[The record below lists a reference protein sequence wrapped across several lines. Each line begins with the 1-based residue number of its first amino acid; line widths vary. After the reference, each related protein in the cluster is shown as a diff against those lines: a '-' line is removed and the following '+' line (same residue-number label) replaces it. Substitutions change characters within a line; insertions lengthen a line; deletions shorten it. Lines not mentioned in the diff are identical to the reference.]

1 VAERPVRRRRPGI
14 DDVWA
19 SLPVLI
25 PVIVCLASKLVAID
39 LAYHIRAGT
48 DMLSSHAIPST
59 DTYSFTAFGS
69 RWVDQQWGAQ
79 LLLALLYKGG
89 WGTIAVARAALVG
102 ATFGITYAAA
112 RAQGA
117 AARTASLLAIGGF
130 IVALPALALRPQ
142 LFVLPLFA
150 TVMLLLIRRHR
161 SPRALWWLPVIVA
174 VWSNLHGSFF
184 IPLVAIALT
193 VLWELGKDR
202 AMLRRLVVV
211 GTVCALATV
220 CNPFGFGVWTYAW
233 NIATDP
239 VIRQTVTEWAP
250 MDVAS
255 FAGIVFFASGLV
267 VAGILARRDRAV
279 DWVDLAW
286 LGLFFAVTLPARRSV
301 VWWALAFPPVMAG
314 IFASRPRDAERA
326 DEGSPALN
334 VAVIGVLTL
343 AAVALLPWWRGTDPR
358 STLLEAPVDLAAAT
372 RSAAPAGAH
381 VAVSQPWAS
390 WFEFANPDQLVM
402 VDPRIEVFPQAVWD
416 DYAQLR
422 GPGPSWRSVL
432 DDRQINVVVADNR
445 DWDLIPLLE
454 ADAGWRVAYRDA
466 EGVVF
471 VRR

>member
-1 VAERPVRRRRPGI
+1 MRRSRPSI

-19 SLPVLI
+19 SLPVLV

-39 LAYHIRAGT
+39 LAYHLRAGA
-48 DMLSSHAIPST
+48 DMLSTHAVPST

-79 LLLALLYKGG
+79 MLLALFFKGG
-89 WGTIAVARAALVG
+89 WGAIAVARAALVG
-102 ATFGITYAAA
+102 ATFGITYAAG

-117 AARTASLLAIGGF
+117 PPRTASLLAIGGF

-150 TVMLLLIRRHR
+150 LVMLLLVRRHR
-161 SPRALWWLPVIVA
+161 SPRSLWWLPVIVV
-174 VWSNLHGSFF
+174 VWSNVHGSFF

-193 VLWELGKDR
+193 ALWDLGKDR
-202 AMLRRLVVV
+202 SMVRRLVLV
-211 GTVCALATV
+211 GAVCTLATL

-255 FAGIVFFASGLV
+255 FAGLVFFASGLA
-267 VAGILARRDRAV
+267 VAGILARRGRAV
-279 DWVDLAW
+279 AWVDLAW
-286 LGLFFAVTLPARRSV
+286 LGLFFALTLPARRSV
-301 VWWALAFPPVMAG
+301 VWWALVFPPVMAG
-314 IFASRPRDAERA
+314 VLAARPDDAERA
-326 DEGSPALN
+326 DEGSPMLN
-334 VAVIGVLTL
+334 LAVIGVLILTAL
-343 AAVALLPWWRGTDPR
+343 ALLPWWRSTDPKAM
-358 STLLEAPVDLAAAT
+358 LLEAPVDLATAT
-372 RSAAPAGAH
+372 RSAAPAGAR

-390 WFEFANPDQLVM
+390 WFEFANPEQLVM
-402 VDPRIEVFPQAVWD
+402 VDPRIEVFPKEVWD

-422 GPGPSWRSVL
+422 GPGPSWRTVL
-432 DDRQINVVVADNR
+432 DDRQVDVVVADKR

-454 ADAGWRVAYRDA
+454 TDAGWRVAYSDA
-466 EGVVF
+466 DGVVF

>member
-1 VAERPVRRRRPGI
+1 
-14 DDVWA
+14 
-19 SLPVLI
+19 LI

-39 LAYHIRAGT
+39 LAYHLRAGA

-79 LLLALLYKGG
+79 VLLALFYKGG
-89 WGTIAVARAALVG
+89 WGSIAVARAALVG
-102 ATFGITYAAA
+102 ATFGLTYAAA
-112 RAQGA
+112 RERGA
-117 AARTASLLAIGGF
+117 APRTASLLSIGGF

-150 TVMLLLIRRHR
+150 LVMLLLVRRHR
-161 SPRALWWLPVIVA
+161 SPRALWSLPLIVVI
-174 VWSNLHGSFF
+174 WSNLHGSFF
-184 IPLVAIALT
+184 IPLLAIALT
-193 VLWELGKDR
+193 MLWELGKDR
-202 AMLRRLVVV
+202 SMLRRLALV
-211 GTVCALATV
+211 GAVCALATL

-255 FAGIVFFASGLV
+255 FAGVVFFASGLA
-267 VAGILARRDRAV
+267 VAGILARRDRPVA
-279 DWVDLAW
+279 WVDLAW
-286 LGLFFAVTLPARRSV
+286 LGLFFALTLPARRSV
-301 VWWALAFPPVMAG
+301 VWWALVFPPVMAG
-314 IFASRPRDAERA
+314 ILASRPDVDRIERA

-334 VAVIGVLTL
+334 LAVIGVLLLT
-343 AAVALLPWWRGTDPR
+343 VIALLPWWRGTDPR
-358 STLLEAPVDLAAAT
+358 STLLEAPVDLADAA
-372 RSAAPAGAH
+372 RSAAPAGAR

-416 DYAQLR
+416 DYGQLR

-432 DDRQINVVVADNR
+432 DDRQIDVVVADNR

-454 ADAGWRVAYRDA
+454 ADPGWRVAYRDA
-466 EGVVF
+466 DGVVF